1 MVIRKAADGEAP
13 SVLSFY
19 HGLIDAMKDRPI
31 RPTWEKGI
39 YPLLSDIQDAIDSSC
54 LYLAVLDDGE
64 IAGAVIVNGRP
75 SRGYA
80 DVNWHVPTEA
90 VAVIHLLG
98 VKPSLHGQG
107 IGKKLLEKAREAAL
121 GMNADVIRLDTLP
134 YNTPAR
140 HLYES
145 FGFRYCGD
153 LDLFYPGSGKILF
166 SMYEY
171 DLRRTRKILVSACL
185 AGEHCRWD
193 GGTNLLPPIR
203 DLVNAGRAVTACPEE
218 LGGMT
223 TPRLPSERLGDR
235 VVNSEGTDVTV
246 EFRYGAEETLWICRE
261 HGCRMA
267 VLKSRSPSCG
277 KGFIH
282 NGLFDGGL
290 VPGTGV
296 TAQLLMESGIEVLTE
311 EEWLETQK
319 T

>member
-1 MVIRKAADGEAP
+1 MIIRKAADGEAP
-13 SVLSFY
+13 AVLCFY

-31 RPTWEKGI
+31 RPTWTKGV
-39 YPLLSDIQDAIDSSC
+39 YPLLSDIQDAIDCGC
-54 LYLAVLDDGE
+54 LYIAVLDDGE
-64 IAGAVIVNGRP
+64 IAGAVIVNDRP
-75 SRGYA
+75 SPGYA
-80 DVNWHVPTEA
+80 DVNWYVSAEA
-90 VAVIHLLG
+90 ASVIHLLA
-98 VKPSLHGQG
+98 VNPSLHGQG

-121 GMNADVIRLDTLP
+121 EMNADVIRLDTLP

-153 LDLFYPGSGKILF
+153 LDLFYPSSGRIPF

-171 DLRRTRKILVSACL
+171 DLGRTRKLLVSACL

-193 GGTNLLPPIR
+193 GGTNLVPQIR
-203 DLVNAGRAVTACPEE
+203 DLVNAGRAITACPEE
-218 LGGMT
+218 LGGLT

-296 TAQLLMESGIEVLTE
+296 TAQLLMEDGIEVLTE